1 MLLYFY
7 LIFIGTIEFVPSIYS
22 SASRQYSKLSKLLN
36 DVVNVV
42 LFLHTGA
49 DLIWNLRFTFL
60 HQK

>member
-49 DLIWNLRFTFL
+49 DLI
-60 HQK
+60 